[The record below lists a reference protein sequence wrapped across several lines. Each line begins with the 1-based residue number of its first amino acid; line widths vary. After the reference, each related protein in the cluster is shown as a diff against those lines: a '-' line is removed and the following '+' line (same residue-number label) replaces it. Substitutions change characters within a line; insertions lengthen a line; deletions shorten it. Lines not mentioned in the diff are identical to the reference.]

1 MKWMI
6 LLALIPL
13 SRILFYAALWLGH
26 RKKNKEDECGIN
38 IARQMLDRLGLQD
51 KVNVAL
57 EGNDDCYDPSK
68 NSISLSEKN
77 NRKTVASVAIAI
89 HEVGHAL
96 QMNAGWRLYQLRC
109 KIIVLKG
116 PLIYITAVLV
126 LCGFAYKVCNILTII
141 SLICLIICT
150 VVELIVEI
158 NASVRGCELFEK
170 YFKTDRSEMRKI
182 SFLLSMAALTYF
194 ADIINCIYMVGI
206 LLFRMLQGEKVN
218 EENRN
223 AVGLYKM

>member
-13 SRILFYAALWLGH
+13 SRILFYVALWLGH
-26 RKKNKEDECGIN
+26 RTKNMEDECGIN
-38 IARQMLDRLGLQD
+38 IARQMLTRLGLQD

-68 NSISLSEKN
+68 NTISLSEKN
-77 NRKTVASVAIAI
+77 NGKTVASVAIAI

-109 KIIVLKG
+109 KIIIIKG
-116 PLIYITAVLV
+116 QLVYITAVLV
-126 LCGFAYKVCNILTII
+126 LLGFAYKTCNILAII

-170 YFKTDRSEMRKI
+170 YFKTDKSELRKI

-206 LLFRMLQGEKVN
+206 LLLHMLQGEKVN
-218 EENRN
+218 EEKRN
-223 AVGLYKM
+223 AVGLFKM

>member
-1 MKWMI
+1 MEWMI
-6 LLALIPL
+6 FLALIPL
-13 SRILFYAALWLGH
+13 SGILFYAALWLGH
-26 RKKNKEDECGIN
+26 RKKNIADECGIN
-38 IARQMLDRLGLQD
+38 IARRMLTRFGLED
-51 KVNVAL
+51 KVNIAL

-68 NSISLSEKN
+68 NTISLSEKN
-77 NRKTVASVAIAI
+77 NRKTVASTAIAI

-96 QMNAGWRLYQLRC
+96 QMNTGWRLYRLRC
-109 KIIVLKG
+109 KIIIMKG
-116 PLIYITAVLV
+116 PLIYTTAVLV
-126 LCGFAYKVCNILTII
+126 LLGFAQKTYNFLAII

-158 NASVRGCELFEK
+158 NASVRGGKLFEK

-194 ADIINCIYMVGI
+194 ADIINCIYMVGS
-206 LLFRMLQGEKVN
+206 LLLHMLQGEKEN

>member
-26 RKKNKEDECGIN
+26 RKKNIADECGTN
-38 IARQMLDRLGLQD
+38 IARQMLTRVGLQD
-51 KVNVAL
+51 KVHIAL
-57 EGNDDCYDPSK
+57 EGNDDCYDPS
-68 NSISLSEKN
+68 NNTISLSEKN
-77 NRKTVASVAIAI
+77 NRNTVASVAIAI

-96 QMNAGWRLYQLRC
+96 QMNAGWQLYQLRC
-109 KIIVLKG
+109 KIIIMKG
-116 PLIYITAVLV
+116 PLIYITAALV

-194 ADIINCIYMVGI
+194 ADIINCIYMVGS
-206 LLFRMLQGEKVN
+206 LLLHMLQGEKEN

>member
-38 IARQMLDRLGLQD
+38 IARQMLTRLGLQD

-57 EGNDDCYDPSK
+57 EGNDDCYNPSK

-96 QMNAGWRLYQLRC
+96 QMNTGWRLYQLRC
-109 KIIVLKG
+109 KIIILKG
-116 PLIYITAVLV
+116 PLIYITAVLA

-170 YFKTDRSEMRKI
+170 YIKTDRSEMRKI

-194 ADIINCIYMVGI
+194 ADIINCIYMVGRV
-206 LLFRMLQGEKVN
+206 LLHMIYSEVKN
-218 EENRN
+218 
-223 AVGLYKM
+223 K

>member
-1 MKWMI
+1 MKLMI

-26 RKKNKEDECGIN
+26 RKKNTEDECGIN
-38 IARQMLDRLGLQD
+38 IARRMLTRLGLED

-68 NSISLSEKN
+68 NTISLSEKN

-109 KIIVLKG
+109 KIIILKG
-116 PLIYITAVLV
+116 PLIYTTAVLV
-126 LCGFAYKVCNILTII
+126 LLGFAQKTYNFLVII

-150 VVELIVEI
+150 LVELIVEI

-170 YFKTDRSEMRKI
+170 YFMTNRSEMRKI
-182 SFLLSMAALTYF
+182 RLLLSMAALTYF

-206 LLFRMLQGEKVN
+206 LLFRIGEKVN
-218 EENRN
+218 EEKKD

>member
-13 SRILFYAALWLGH
+13 SRILFYVALWLGH
-26 RKKNKEDECGIN
+26 RTKNMEDECGIN
-38 IARQMLDRLGLQD
+38 IARQMRTRLGLQD

-57 EGNDDCYDPSK
+57 KGNDDCYDPSK
-68 NSISLSEKN
+68 NTISLSEKN
-77 NRKTVASVAIAI
+77 NGKTVASVAIAI

-109 KIIVLKG
+109 KIIIIKG
-116 PLIYITAVLV
+116 QLVYITAVLV
-126 LCGFAYKVCNILTII
+126 LLGFAYKTCNILAII

-170 YFKTDRSEMRKI
+170 YFKTDKSELRKI

-206 LLFRMLQGEKVN
+206 LLLHMLQGEKVN
-218 EENRN
+218 EEKRN
-223 AVGLYKM
+223 AVGLFKM

>member
-1 MKWMI
+1 MKLMI

-26 RKKNKEDECGIN
+26 RKKNIADECGIN
-38 IARQMLDRLGLQD
+38 IARQILTRLGLQD
-51 KVNVAL
+51 KVHIAL
-57 EGNDDCYDPSK
+57 EGNDDCYDPS
-68 NSISLSEKN
+68 NNTISLSEKN
-77 NRKTVASVAIAI
+77 NRNTVASVAIAI

-96 QMNAGWRLYQLRC
+96 QMNTGWRLYRLRC
-109 KIIVLKG
+109 KIIIMKG
-116 PLIYITAVLV
+116 PLIYTTAVLV
-126 LCGFAYKVCNILTII
+126 LLGFAQKTYNFLAII

-150 VVELIVEI
+150 LVEVIVEI

-170 YFKTDRSEMRKI
+170 YFMTDRSEMRKI
-182 SFLLSMAALTYF
+182 RLLLSMAALTYF

-218 EENRN
+218 EERKD